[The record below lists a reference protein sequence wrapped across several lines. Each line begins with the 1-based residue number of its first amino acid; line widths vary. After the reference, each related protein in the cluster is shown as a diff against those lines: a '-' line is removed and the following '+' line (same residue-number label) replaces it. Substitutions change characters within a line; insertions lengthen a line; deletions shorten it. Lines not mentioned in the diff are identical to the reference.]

1 MINQSECQSES
12 TEDLLF
18 QHKKRREN
26 ALTPGSQEQEEQQ
39 SEYELSTELR
49 AEVGISLINCWMN
62 GEMVGQKLN

>member
-39 SEYELSTELR
+39 SE
-49 AEVGISLINCWMN
+49 
-62 GEMVGQKLN
+62 